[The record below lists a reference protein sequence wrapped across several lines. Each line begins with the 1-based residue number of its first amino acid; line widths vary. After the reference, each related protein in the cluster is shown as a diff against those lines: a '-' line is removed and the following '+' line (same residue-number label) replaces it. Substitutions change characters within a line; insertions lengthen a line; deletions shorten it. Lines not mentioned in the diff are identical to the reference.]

1 MGPAVLSPVGANETQ
16 KEQKLDLVS
25 VKKLKKELTD
35 Q

>member
-1 MGPAVLSPVGANETQ
+1 MGPAVLSPADANETQ

>member
-1 MGPAVLSPVGANETQ
+1 MGMAALSLAGANETQ
-16 KEQKLDLVS
+16 KEQKLDSVS